1 MLLQEKIENIKMT
14 EHQTQL
20 ILSTKESAE
29 SHEEE
34 SDSNEDSIDKDDV
47 FNDPDEELEVVKD
60 SVNQNMT
67 TEILL
72 RMNLK
77 ILNLEPTKPAQVCI
91 AFQKTKQKS
100 NS

>member
-1 MLLQEKIENIKMT
+1 MLLQEKIESIKMT
-14 EHQTQL
+14 EHQTQSL
-20 ILSTKESAE
+20 LSTKESAD
-29 SHEEE
+29 SHEE